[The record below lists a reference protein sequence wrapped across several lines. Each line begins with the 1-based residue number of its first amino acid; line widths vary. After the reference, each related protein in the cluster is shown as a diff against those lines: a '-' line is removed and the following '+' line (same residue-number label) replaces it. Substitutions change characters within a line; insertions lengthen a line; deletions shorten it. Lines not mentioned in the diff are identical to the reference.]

1 MRIDEL
7 VDYVQQESR
16 VFYDFAQKL
25 ITLLSQALEKAID
38 RHYENKKNAQKG
50 EPSKDMVKGGEKK
63 EPPQKVPQEKQNR
76 QLVKSRNDNNKK
88 SQPVIK
94 GDREH
99 IVHVAT
105 KQEVSYT
112 YVKKAGK
119 DFDLDSIMSVKKM
132 TYVSI
137 YSAEYKN
144 RRKIN
149 TTENNRNYSHRNERS
164 HAMHRKMA

>member
-16 VFYDFAQKL
+16 VVNDFVQKL

-38 RHYENKKNAQKG
+38 RHYENKNNATKG
-50 EPSKDMVKGGEKK
+50 MPSKDKVKGGEKK
-63 EPPQKVPQEKQNR
+63 EPLKKQDR
-76 QLVKSRNDNNKK
+76 QLVRSRNGNGEKA
-88 SQPVIK
+88 QPELK
-94 GDREH
+94 GDRERAVH
-99 IVHVAT
+99 ITA

-119 DFDLDSIMSVKKM
+119 DFDVDTIMSVKKM

-149 TTENNRNYSHRNERS
+149 TAENKNSRNYSHRNERS